1 MILVLLIAAT
11 ECTNL
16 IPNEDTAWS
25 AYLVGT
31 YTTMAWLCASLRPAW
46 VAWSG
51 AALFASQAVDQVVG
65 GNLFSAGLWEYPLA
79 VLFALGVYLITRLRS
94 HDRPRRP

>member
-1 MILVLLIAAT
+1 MILVLLITGT

-16 IPNEDTAWS
+16 IPDEEAAWS
-25 AYLVGT
+25 GYLIGA

-46 VAWSG
+46 LAWSG
-51 AALFASQAVDQVVG
+51 AALFASQAVDQAVG

-79 VLFALGVYLITRLRS
+79 AMFALTAYLITRRR
-94 HDRPRRP
+94 HDRT

>member
-1 MILVLLIAAT
+1 MILGLLIAGT

-16 IPNEDTAWS
+16 IPDQDAAWS
-25 AYLVGT
+25 GYLIGT

-46 VAWSG
+46 LAWSA
-51 AALFASQAVDQVVG
+51 AALFASQAVDQAVG

-79 VLFALGVYLITRLRS
+79 ALFALTVYLITRRS
-94 HDRPRRP
+94 DDRS